1 MKKYFSLIMTA
12 IISVMVFSFVGCDDL
27 FEDEKTDNPVKIDY
41 NGRTLYH
48 SFSFTDISTPSLH
61 YSPSKGVMQFNVFLF
76 EKQWELGGEAKV
88 KCNVE
93 VKSFDANKARK
104 GTKLEIITSR
114 YTWLQEYETNMS
126 DSANSKCFFKVTD
139 GGITFEAM
147 ETNNR
152 VRLKVN
158 MTLTNEATGESRIIK
173 GTMRCHYGSSNTYTI
188 EKYYDSDSPN
198 YPYPYENNPLTDEED
213 GTIWN

>member
-12 IISVMVFSFVGCDDL
+12 IFSVMVFSFVGCDDL

-76 EKQWELGGEAKV
+76 EKQWTLSDEAKV
-88 KCNVE
+88 QCNIE

-126 DSANSKCFFKVTD
+126 DEKNSKKFFKVTD

-152 VRLKVN
+152 VRIKVD
-158 MTLTNEATGESRIIK
+158 MTITNEATGESRIIK
-173 GTMRCHYGSSNTYTI
+173 GTLRCHYGSSDSYDI
-188 EKYYDSDSPN
+188 FKYYNIND
-198 YPYPYENNPLTDEED
+198 PYPYDNDSL
-213 GTIWN
+213 